1 MLSMTSP
8 PLAAK
13 HIKSDC
19 VCATVGLV
27 LMKLS
32 KIDENRERQ
41 GDYVNLQN
49 ISIRMEL
56 GPHLRYTLFSSD
68 DIKLT
73 DFKKLISRIL
83 FRRWHILTQKRRVIC
98 NQKF

>member
-1 MLSMTSP
+1 MTSP

-56 GPHLRYTLFSSD
+56 GPHLRYIVHFSP
-68 DIKLT
+68 LM
-73 DFKKLISRIL
+73 IL
-83 FRRWHILTQKRRVIC
+83 
-98 NQKF
+98 N